1 MAEFETGWDEP
12 LELGGMDLP
21 EEAPRL
27 GGSPEGS
34 DLKDY
39 PRFQTFLDYGP
50 RVFGAGSN
58 PIGIRAHNDLVRVW
72 ASHPR
77 IGGGAGRW
85 CRLSRKWRVV
95 GCASSWRRCRMG
107 KEEINQH
114 LFKKE
119 VTDPFVR
126 RPRTTS
132 LRRNGCPS
140 CHRVRVLASRQVQSR
155 LCGAGQDDYDEQVP
169 SGVGQSGKGKRE
181 RGDRRKHSG
190 ALGSSTSKAFEGQV
204 KGNWAVTF
212 RELSEWSPKG
222 EHPEEASLYTCQ
234 DQARSGCCGGHL
246 GQRCF
251 SEVSERSKKPQGIG
265 QALYA
270 AVEQRQLLDKRPG
283 AAVEL
288 ASSSKRKKKK
298 KKEKKKKKKDSSS
311 GSSYSSNGSSS
322 DDLKPPLQKKA
333 ERKPGSVLKMLMDH
347 VRLSLSDLSLGHSE
361 EGGAAS
367 SVTSTA
373 RVQSYFQ
380 ILVRPQL
387 TNRQRDE
394 KELFSL
400 ALGLDLLRQGQM
412 EKVADLMAGR
422 YIAVETAALEGS
434 WDTAKWLEVSRLEDR
449 GAANAEVLLA
459 ARKHQRTIDRASG
472 RGSYGRGEDLS
483 WGAGSYGA
491 SHWSD
496 GGAGPGR
503 GKGKKGKKGKGKSKK
518 GKAGKKG
525 WESSW
530 WDDYPQKEGGEKD
543 PPKKG
548 DSSK

>member
-39 PRFQTFLDYGP
+39 PKDFKHFSTMDPEFLELGP
-50 RVFGAGSN
+50 IPLGSVLTMTWSES
-58 PIGIRAHNDLVRVW
+58 G
-72 ASHPR
+72 HPTP
-77 IGGGAGRW
+77 GLAAV
-85 CRLSRKWRVV
+85 LVV
-95 GCASSWRRCRMG
+95 GADYQENGVWLDVRLLGADAEWAKKKSISIFSKRKLPIHLCVDPARHRCEETAAHHVTEFGYWPPG
-107 KEEINQH
+107 K
-114 LFKKE
+114 FKAAYVERAKMTMMNKYLLELDNPEKAKEKE
-119 VTDPFVR
+119 VTEGSTPERLAALRQKLLKAKSKGTGQSPFV
-126 RPRTTS
+126 S
-132 LRRNGCPS
+132 F
-140 CHRVRVLASRQVQSR
+140 
-155 LCGAGQDDYDEQVP
+155 
-169 SGVGQSGKGKRE
+169 QSGAPRVSILKRPLSTPAKIKPE
-181 RGDRRKHSG
+181 ADAVVVSSDSDASQRSRK
-190 ALGSSTSKAFEGQV
+190 
-204 KGNWAVTF
+204 
-212 RELSEWSPKG
+212 
-222 EHPEEASLYTCQ
+222 
-234 DQARSGCCGGHL
+234 
-246 GQRCF
+246 
-251 SEVSERSKKPQGIG
+251 RSKKPQGIG

-387 TNRQRDE
+387 TNRLQE
-394 KELFSL
+394 NISAPSTELP
-400 ALGLDLLRQGQM
+400 G
-412 EKVADLMAGR
+412 EVHTVVAKISPG
-422 YIAVETAALEGS
+422 E
-434 WDTAKWLEVSRLEDR
+434 LEVTVHPI
-449 GAANAEVLLA
+449 GPMVVPA
-459 ARKHQRTIDRASG
+459 
-472 RGSYGRGEDLS
+472 
-483 WGAGSYGA
+483 
-491 SHWSD
+491 
-496 GGAGPGR
+496 PGR
-503 GKGKKGKKGKGKSKK
+503 GKGKKGKKGKGKNKK
-518 GKAGKKG
+518 GKTGKKG